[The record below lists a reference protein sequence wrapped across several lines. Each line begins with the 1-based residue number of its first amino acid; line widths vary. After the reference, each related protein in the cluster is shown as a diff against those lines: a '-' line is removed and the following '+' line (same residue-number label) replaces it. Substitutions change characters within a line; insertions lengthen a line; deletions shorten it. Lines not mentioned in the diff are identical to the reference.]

1 MAGNEQELQ
10 RQRNTYTVAQQQR
23 DEQMLREDQ
32 QAFARYQQDHTQE
45 FQASSKKTTA
55 RNYRDYEI
63 YRSLQVP
70 EAQAYGKRQEAA
82 DHIAECFARLDDWK
96 DPLKMNLPGLDI
108 PAKDVLL
115 HLCRSR
121 LLEKEVNAETMK
133 TLTDH
138 LTAGRMW
145 AEGENPYVRV
155 QHRMNEAGMEALQEI
170 YAKHLTALD
179 KKYGEKLVKL
189 TPSQYIQAMPALEE
203 DLCVVGDMKR
213 FFDAYQ
219 VPGSDPEQTALIKK
233 KITFYAD
240 VWQVLRDRERL
251 YIDMDPEKITEKG
264 ELAKSEAEDYQKRLR
279 GIREQAKK
287 SGAFKTWKGTAKK
300 LSVIF
305 EDTKKIKLAAAQEQE
320 DAQALTNL
328 GADAEALA
336 QDAPIPYEDAKRIAF
351 EGAGILK
358 LTSKNPDDR
367 PESIPQVM
375 ELLKAMKKIR
385 DFKAA
390 QPDYYRLGQSY
401 KDYVHCEGVLRML
414 PVLEETFTLYLR
426 MHHLDTYGR
435 TRADMITRREL
446 ERRFEEKKDEC
457 TGLYRASME
466 TENDTRQRM
475 KEELGSGLR
484 LIEKKREILA
494 GSQEALPEE
503 LLYSTLYSSALSF
516 IELPAEGQ
524 EVPGQMDTMRRD
536 AQRIRVLTDHTDA
549 GKEAELTGAE
559 TEVTPTGEVTEAAL
573 NLLRRF
579 HGRYDAI
586 MHVLDAEGTFS
597 DSCLLEHRSELEQ
610 CALMADFLNK
620 HLKKNKLK
628 DKLMKQLQGDAL
640 AAADLELL
648 GSMEEQMTCITSLFR
663 IAQGIMLSQAHLEGL
678 ERVTFCGAEGEAQS
692 ALTPEEMMGMA
703 KNLMEQNRSAQ
714 YKLQAEYLE
723 AQKEAELRELEIR
736 TRVQNAVGREWI
748 ASARKGEA
756 VKHTRFTDYIG
767 NGLGKPLQFF
777 SWLLRNKRSMKHGE
791 ACYQQSREVYQR
803 TLATMQDQ
811 QSILNDWGRGDGE
824 YAPKVEL
831 RKYFSSPLKNTIKDM
846 LRDAN
851 EARGNY
857 DFADESF
864 AHAIEAM
871 NCYCRIEGIVNTDTT
886 EMEMAFLDTFQKQA
900 AIYMENH
907 EGIGQAPEIQSAM
920 HLLYNFQ
927 DQLDQ
932 NLRGTLK
939 DTMSEE
945 EYQLIRENTVA
956 YIEDTTYSSNIE
968 ESNIQD
974 IPLFLHEPN
983 INDVRQSTIGDCW
996 LVSAIGSV
1004 VKTNPEFIRSM
1015 FQDMGNGDVIV
1026 RLFSAVDA
1034 QGNNVSYKEDLWNK
1048 GVHFQPAYFKVRK
1061 HYETGYGNASDCPWV
1076 QLLEKAYALGGYNTR
1091 NVMEVRG
1098 NKLYNVSDE
1107 LTMGQ
1112 IDQAVAHLTGHLPE
1126 GVDYKKREIVPGD
1139 ELDLDLDVCRG
1150 MLAGLE
1156 EMEAAYLEST
1166 LLGYQISYKDMKK
1179 DQTCAITH
1187 ESFREFML
1195 AEGNREGVIRA
1206 WRSVRNLP
1214 PDTEFGEQDLEAVVE
1229 HYWNIM
1235 HANLQRMMNGEELP
1249 FAGYQNMYKREET
1262 VIGEDGLSKIEHRMM
1277 YARGG
1282 RYSFPVMYTI
1292 LKFRRCIE
1300 EGGCVSVSIP
1310 HCVSILDVKEHEGK
1324 WFFLM
1329 RDPFNIYNSEYT
1341 QKGKKVSRT
1350 SDGIGS
1356 VFTGQNGNRHLQSTR
1371 EETVRGGFRGTSW
1384 IEAQEIYDQLS
1395 SAYLIKPEYTQIP
1408 NYR

>member
-1 MAGNEQELQ
+1 MAGGEQELQ

-23 DEQMLREDQ
+23 DEQLLRGDK
-32 QAFARYQQDHTQE
+32 QAFARYQQDHGQE
-45 FQASSKKTTA
+45 FQASAKKTTA

-82 DHIAECFARLDDWK
+82 DHITECFRQLVEWQ
-96 DPLKMNLPGLDI
+96 DPVRMNLPGQTI
-108 PAKDVLL
+108 PAKDVLM

-121 LLEKEVNAETMK
+121 LLEKEIDADTMK

-145 AEGENPYVRV
+145 AEGENPNARE
-155 QHRMNEAGMEALQEI
+155 QRRMNEAGMEALQEI
-170 YAKHLTALD
+170 YAKHLAALD
-179 KKYGEKLVKL
+179 KKYGEKLAKL

-219 VPGSDPEQTALIKK
+219 TPGSDPEQIALIKK

-251 YIDMDPEKITEKG
+251 YIEMDPETITEKG

-305 EDTKKIKLAAAQEQE
+305 EDTKKIKTAAAQAQE
-320 DAQALTNL
+320 EAQAHTNRD
-328 GADAEALA
+328 ADAEAFS

-351 EGAGILK
+351 EGAEISK
-358 LTSKNPDDR
+358 LTSQNPEDR

-401 KDYVHCEGVLRML
+401 TDYVHCEGVLRML
-414 PVLEETFTLYLR
+414 PVLEETFTLYVR
-426 MHHLDTYGR
+426 MQHLDIYGR
-435 TRADMITRREL
+435 TREDEITRREL
-446 ERRFEEKKDEC
+446 EQRFEERRNAC
-457 TGLYRASME
+457 TDLYRASME

-484 LIEKKREILA
+484 LIEKKREFLA
-494 GSQEALPEE
+494 GRQEALPEV

-516 IELPAEGQ
+516 IELPEEGQ
-524 EVPGQMDTMRRD
+524 EVPGLEDTLRKD
-536 AQRIRVLTDHTDA
+536 AQRIRTLTDHTDA
-549 GKEAELTGAE
+549 CKEAERTGEA
-559 TEVTPTGEVTEAAL
+559 TEVAPTGEVTEAAL

-586 MHVLDAEGTFS
+586 MHVLDTEGTFS

-628 DKLMKQLQGDAL
+628 DKLMKQLKGDAL

-692 ALTPEEMMGMA
+692 ALTPEEMLRMA
-703 KNLMEQNRSAQ
+703 KNLMEQNRSVQ
-714 YKLQAEYLE
+714 YKLQAASMEE
-723 AQKEAELRELEIR
+723 KKAAELRELEIR

-748 ASARKGEA
+748 ASARKGA
-756 VKHTRFTDYIG
+756 DVRHTAFTDYIG
-767 NGLGKPLQFF
+767 NGLGKPLHFF
-777 SWLLRNKRSMKHGE
+777 SWLLRKKRSMNHG
-791 ACYQQSREVYQR
+791 AVYYQQARDMYLKTFVD
-803 TLATMQDQ
+803 LQDQ
-811 QSILNDWGRGDGE
+811 QSVLNDWGRGDGE

-831 RKYFSSPLKNTIKDM
+831 RKYYSSPLKITIKEM

-851 EARGNY
+851 EVRGNY
-857 DFADESF
+857 DFSDESF

-871 NCYCRIEGIVNTDTT
+871 NCYCRIEGIVNADTT

-900 AIYMENH
+900 AIYRENH
-907 EGIGQAPEIQSAM
+907 EGMGQAPEIQNALQ
-920 HLLYNFQ
+920 LLHQ
-927 DQLDQ
+927 MQGQLDQ
-932 NLRGTLK
+932 NLRGTLA

-945 EYQLIRENTVA
+945 ELRLIKDKTVA
-956 YIEDTTYSSNIE
+956 YVEDTTYSSNIE

-1004 VKTNPEFIRSM
+1004 VKTNPAFIRSM
-1015 FQDMGNGDVIV
+1015 FQDLGNGDVIV

-1034 QGNNVSYKEDLWNK
+1034 QGNNVSYKEDLWNE
-1048 GVHFQPAYFKVRK
+1048 GVHFQPAYFKLRK
-1061 HYETGYGNASDCPWV
+1061 HYETGWGNASDCPWV

-1091 NVMEVRG
+1091 NIMEVRG
-1098 NKLYNVSDE
+1098 DRLYNVPDE

-1112 IDQAVAHLTGHLPE
+1112 IHQAVAHLTGHLPE
-1126 GVDYKKREIVPGD
+1126 GVPYKEEIVPD
-1139 ELDLDLDVCRG
+1139 DRLDLDVCSG
-1150 MLAGLE
+1150 MVAGLPE
-1156 EMEAAYLEST
+1156 REAVLLEM
-1166 LLGYQISYKDMKK
+1166 LLNGYPISYEKK
-1179 DQTCAITH
+1179 EKQTCAISY
-1187 ESFREFML
+1187 ESFRTYML
-1195 AEGNREGVIRA
+1195 SEGCREQVASA
-1206 WRSVRNLP
+1206 WRSARKLP
-1214 PDTEFGEQDLEAVVE
+1214 DDAKLDERDMHMAIG
-1229 HYWNIM
+1229 HYWAIVRR
-1235 HANLQRMMNGEELP
+1235 NLQRMMNGEELP
-1249 FAGYQNMYKREET
+1249 FARHQQPYKREET
-1262 VIGEDGLSKIEHRMM
+1262 AVGPDGLSKIDHRMM
-1277 YARGG
+1277 YARSGQ
-1282 RYSFPVMYTI
+1282 YSLPVMRTI

-1329 RDPFNIYNSEYT
+1329 RDPFNIYNTEYT
-1341 QKGKKVSRT
+1341 KKGKEVDRS
-1350 SDGIGS
+1350 SDGFGS

-1395 SAYLIKPEYTQIP
+1395 GAYLIKPEYTQIP
-1408 NYR
+1408 DYR

>member
-219 VPGSDPEQTALIKK
+219 VPGSDPEQIALIKK

-305 EDTKKIKLAAAQEQE
+305 EDTKKIKLAVAQEQE

-549 GKEAELTGAE
+549 GKEAELTE
-559 TEVTPTGEVTEAAL
+559 EVTEAAL

-579 HGRYDAI
+579 HGRYDGI
-586 MHVLDAEGTFS
+586 MHVLASEGTFA
-597 DSCLLEHRSELEQ
+597 DSSLLEHRSELEQ

-628 DKLMKQLQGDAL
+628 DKLMKQLQGEAL

-648 GSMEEQMTCITSLFR
+648 GNMEEQMTCITSLFR

-692 ALTPEEMMGMA
+692 ALTPEEMQGMA

-723 AQKEAELRELEIR
+723 AQKEAELRELEVR

-767 NGLGKPLQFF
+767 NGLGKPLHFF
-777 SWLLRNKRSMKHGE
+777 SWLLRNKRSMKHG
-791 ACYQQSREVYQR
+791 AVRYQQARDMYLRSFID
-803 TLATMQDQ
+803 LQDQ
-811 QSILNDWGRGDGE
+811 QSVLNDWGRGDGE

-920 HLLYNFQ
+920 HLLHNIQ
-927 DQLDQ
+927 EQLDQ
-932 NLRGTLK
+932 NLQGTLA
-939 DTMSEE
+939 DTMSAEE
-945 EYQLIRENTVA
+945 FRLIKDKTVA
-956 YIEDTTYSSNIE
+956 YVEDTTYSSNIE

-1004 VKTNPEFIRSM
+1004 VKTNPAFIRSM
-1015 FQDMGNGDVIV
+1015 FQDLGNGDVIV

-1034 QGNNVSYKEDLWNK
+1034 HGNNVSYKEDLWNK

-1061 HYETGYGNASDCPWV
+1061 HYETGWGNASDCPWV

-1126 GVDYKKREIVPGD
+1126 SVPYKEEIVPD
-1139 ELDLDLDVCRG
+1139 ERLDLDVCSG
-1150 MLAGLE
+1150 MVAGLPE
-1156 EMEAAYLEST
+1156 REAVLLEM
-1166 LLGYQISYKDMKK
+1166 LLNGYPISYEKK
-1179 DQTCAITH
+1179 EKQTCAISY
-1187 ESFREFML
+1187 ESFRTYML
-1195 AEGNREGVIRA
+1195 SEGCREQVASA
-1206 WRSVRNLP
+1206 WRSARNLP
-1214 PDTEFGEQDLEAVVE
+1214 DDAKLDERDMHMAIG
-1229 HYWNIM
+1229 HYWAIM
-1235 HANLQRMMNGEELP
+1235 RRNLQRMMNGEELP
-1249 FAGYQNMYKREET
+1249 FARHQQPYKREET
-1262 VIGEDGLSKIEHRMM
+1262 AVGPDGLSKIDHRMM
-1277 YARGG
+1277 YARSGQ
-1282 RYSFPVMYTI
+1282 YSLPVMRTI

-1329 RDPFNIYNSEYT
+1329 RDPFNIYNTEYT
-1341 QKGKKVSRT
+1341 KKGKKVDRS
-1350 SDGIGS
+1350 SDGFGS
-1356 VFTGQNGNRHLQSTR
+1356 VFTGQNANRHLQSTR

-1395 SAYLIKPEYTQIP
+1395 GAYLIKPEYTQIP
-1408 NYR
+1408 DYR